1 MNVKLSDS
9 NIATL
14 KEYSDNDTTD
24 NSSNKRRPD
33 GTENIV
39 QKMTTILSSPHSTSP
54 PNVSA
59 SEIDLYESPLS
70 LMKFVVTLII
80 RHYSN
85 QSSCKLQYWIQYF
98 LLILIST
105 SPPPPS
111 DSSKPPTQPQ

>member
-54 PNVSA
+54 PNVSVL
-59 SEIDLYESPLS
+59 EMDPLDSPL
-70 LMKFVVTLII
+70 LLTKFAATLITQQ
-80 RHYSN
+80 YSN
-85 QSSCKLQYWIQYF
+85 QPSFKLQY
-98 LLILIST
+98 
-105 SPPPPS
+105 
-111 DSSKPPTQPQ
+111 